1 VSRRLRQGTPF
12 GGCVTGRVRERR
24 GGEGN
29 PDSLR
34 FEVNLDAT
42 QQARLKL
49 NSYLLALARR
59 IVHNS
64 PNAKS

>member
-1 VSRRLRQGTPF
+1 
-12 GGCVTGRVRERR
+12 
-24 GGEGN
+24 
-29 PDSLR
+29 LR